1 MAEFLLETNYINP
14 VFRQIL
20 VPNLSALDSDMLTD
34 FGPKFVETANLYL
47 DDLSFS
53 DG

>member
-34 FGPKFVETANLYL
+34 FGPKFVETATLYL
-47 DDLSFS
+47 DDLSVS

>member
-1 MAEFLLETNYINP
+1 MDEFLLETNYINP

-34 FGPKFVETANLYL
+34 FGPKFV
-47 DDLSFS
+47 
-53 DG
+53 